1 VLVVPGL
8 VVVVV
13 GFAVVVVVGFAVVV
27 VVDLTVV
34 VVVGF
39 VVVVVGLVVVVV
51 FGGFVVVVTG
61 RVVVVVALVVV
72 GDDFV
77 VVVVTTLTVV
87 VGPDA
92 QALDPGN
99 RTISAPD
106 TTTGRSMSGRTHPGR
121 RRGSCARQPESI
133 AVCIGR
139 PARFLD
145 PPLRTRSAAG
155 HAGGSLPA
163 GTHRQGAS
171 IVHPGLISAAT
182 PDKPAIIM
190 GSGRQV
196 TYAELDRRSNQVA
209 NLLRSLGLE
218 AGDHLAFQL
227 HNEPEFFDLV
237 WGAHRAGIVYTALSS
252 RLSAA
257 ETEYIIDDCEAKAVV
272 VDHDLHDHLRELAA
286 KPLPGLLARFG
297 LGAPDGALPAGWL
310 DFATAADAQP
320 ATPVDSYAGDDML
333 YSSGT
338 TGRPKGIM
346 RPLGRFAL
354 SDPDPVTLL
363 CQLAF
368 GFDADT
374 RYLSPAPLYHAAPLR
389 FTRAAQRVGGTV
401 VQMERFDP
409 EEYLRLVER
418 YRITASQ
425 LVPTMFVR
433 LLKLPDE
440 VRRRYDVSSLQTI
453 IHAAAPCPVP
463 VKQQMIDWWGPII
476 WEYYAGTEGNGMVLC
491 NSTDWLAHPG
501 TVGRPI
507 SAEVHIVGDEGE
519 EQPAGQQG
527 TVFFGGGVDF
537 EYHNDPEKT
546 AKAHHPKGWSTLGD
560 IGYLDDEGFLFLTDR
575 QANMIISGGVN
586 IYPQEAENV
595 LTLHPAVA
603 DVAVFGVPNAEMGEE
618 VKAVV
623 QPVEWSQAGPEL
635 EAELIAYC
643 RERLAHFK
651 CPRTVDFD
659 PELPRHPTGKLYKRL
674 LKDRYWE
681 GHTSRIA

>member
-1 VLVVPGL
+1 
-8 VVVVV
+8 
-13 GFAVVVVVGFAVVV
+13 
-27 VVDLTVV
+27 
-34 VVVGF
+34 
-39 VVVVVGLVVVVV
+39 
-51 FGGFVVVVTG
+51 
-61 RVVVVVALVVV
+61 
-72 GDDFV
+72 
-77 VVVVTTLTVV
+77 
-87 VGPDA
+87 
-92 QALDPGN
+92 
-99 RTISAPD
+99 
-106 TTTGRSMSGRTHPGR
+106 
-121 RRGSCARQPESI
+121 
-133 AVCIGR
+133 
-139 PARFLD
+139 
-145 PPLRTRSAAG
+145 
-155 HAGGSLPA
+155 
-163 GTHRQGAS
+163 
-171 IVHPGLISAAT
+171 VHPGLIAATT
-182 PDKPAIIM
+182 PDKPALIM
-190 GSGRQV
+190 GSGTQV

-227 HNEPEFFDLV
+227 HNEPEFFDLL
-237 WGAHRAGIVYTALSS
+237 WGAHRAGIVYTAMSS
-252 RLSAA
+252 RLSAT
-257 ETEYIIDDCEAKAVV
+257 ETEYIVDDCEAKALV
-272 VDHDLHDHLRELAA
+272 VDHDLHGHLSELATKA
-286 KPLPGLLARFG
+286 LPGLVARFG
-297 LGAPDGALPAGWL
+297 LGAPSGELPAGWI
-310 DFATAADAQP
+310 DFATAVDAQP

-346 RPLGRFAL
+346 RPLGRFPL
-354 SDPDPVTLL
+354 GDPDPVTLL

-409 EEYLRLVER
+409 EDYLRLVEKH
-418 YRITASQ
+418 RITASQ

-433 LLKLPDE
+433 LLKLPEE
-440 VRRRYDVSSLQTI
+440 VRRRYDVSSLQTV

-507 SAEVHIVGDEGE
+507 SAEVHIVGDNGE

-546 AKAHHPKGWSTLGD
+546 AKAHHPEGWSTLGD
-560 IGYLDDEGFLFLTDR
+560 IGYVDDEGFLFLTDR

-623 QPVEWSQAGPEL
+623 QPVEWSAAGPEL

-643 RERLAHFK
+643 REHLAHFK
-651 CPRTVDFD
+651 CPRSVDFD
-659 PELPRHPTGKLYKRL
+659 AELPRHPTGKLYKRL